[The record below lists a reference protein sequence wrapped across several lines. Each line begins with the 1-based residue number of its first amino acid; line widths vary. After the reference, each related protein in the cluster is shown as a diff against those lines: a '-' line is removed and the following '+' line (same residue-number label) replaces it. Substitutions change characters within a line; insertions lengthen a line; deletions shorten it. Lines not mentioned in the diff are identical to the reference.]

1 MVEILESE
9 LGTALEAPVD
19 APGGSASEDAVAL
32 VSVHR
37 PEPGETLV
45 VPTEAG
51 LLLVV
56 EFNPANAGFNIEG
69 DDFVLVLDDGAQIVF
84 EGLVSAAQGE
94 DAPTVRIAGIN
105 IGADVL
111 IDQALALAGAD
122 EPIETAAGEVGED
135 GEGEGVD
142 GGGGSEYVDSFGDLI
157 AGLIKQGII
166 GETDLGFGLTGNGG
180 SEFLVEAEFLSEGF
194 LPSGG
199 GFSTPDFGS
208 PDVPPPVDLG
218 PSGGGGSVPLSGVAP
233 LPGDGDG
240 GGALAPLVIDPI
252 NIITNEATGNLQI
265 PDELILYL
273 AEDDQDVSLS
283 MAGPGYDGEA
293 DNAYIW
299 AAGTPAPSSSDPA
312 NTWASHVNDHV
323 KYHMGSGN
331 PTYEGS
337 FTYEVAN
344 GQGATGYGAIHV
356 ENFATAKAGS
366 YWTLT
371 GTDADEVLLGLDG
384 RNQIDG
390 GGGNDIIHG
399 GHDNSGDVLIGGAGD
414 DVIFGGSGND
424 DLQGGTG
431 NDTFLM
437 SAGFGRDDVGGGT
450 GTDIISLDSVLT
462 SVDLSDPDDLSAWL
476 TADQG
481 YIHTTADNT
490 ITFNGSASGTIDLGG
505 GNEITFL
512 DIEQIVYTDII

>member
-1 MVEILESE
+1 MW
-9 LGTALEAPVD
+9 
-19 APGGSASEDAVAL
+19 
-32 VSVHR
+32 R
-37 PEPGETLV
+37 PC
-45 VPTEAG
+45 
-51 LLLVV
+51 
-56 EFNPANAGFNIEG
+56 
-69 DDFVLVLDDGAQIVF
+69 
-84 EGLVSAAQGE
+84 
-94 DAPTVRIAGIN
+94 R
-105 IGADVL
+105 
-111 IDQALALAGAD
+111 
-122 EPIETAAGEVGED
+122 
-135 GEGEGVD
+135 
-142 GGGGSEYVDSFGDLI
+142 
-157 AGLIKQGII
+157 
-166 GETDLGFGLTGNGG
+166 
-180 SEFLVEAEFLSEGF
+180 
-194 LPSGG
+194 
-199 GFSTPDFGS
+199 
-208 PDVPPPVDLG
+208 
-218 PSGGGGSVPLSGVAP
+218 AP

-240 GGALAPLVIDPI
+240 GGALGPLVIDPI
-252 NIITNEATGNLQI
+252 NIITNEATGNLRI

-283 MAGPGYDGEA
+283 MAGPDYDGGTE
-293 DNAYIW
+293 NAYIW
-299 AAGTPAPSSSDPA
+299 AAGTPALGSSDPA

-437 SAGFGRDDVGGGT
+437 SAGFGRDDVDGGT

-462 SVDLSDPDDLSAWL
+462 QADVDDLSLWL
-476 TADQG
+476 TLDPGHSVTDIADG
-481 YIHTTADNT
+481 VISLSAD
-490 ITFNGSASGTIDLGG
+490 ASGTIDLGG

-512 DIEQIVYTDII
+512 NIEQIVYTDII